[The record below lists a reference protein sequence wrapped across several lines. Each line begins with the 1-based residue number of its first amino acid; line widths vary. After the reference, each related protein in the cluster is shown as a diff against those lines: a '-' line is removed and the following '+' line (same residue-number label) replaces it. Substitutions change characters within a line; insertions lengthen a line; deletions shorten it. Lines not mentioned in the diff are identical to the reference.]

1 MGWGEREDANGQG
14 QLAGI
19 RFGRV
24 GRTLGTDVDA
34 PNLSHPRSTG
44 DGSEGGGAGG
54 AQGKGGS
61 GSRAESTAQKDAEN
75 SGGSTGGGLGG
86 HEGKEAGEQGDNFGV
101 VEEGSR

>member
-19 RFGRV
+19 RLGRV
-24 GRTLGTDVDA
+24 GRALGANVDA

-61 GSRAESTAQKDAEN
+61 GSRAGSATQKDAEN

-86 HEGKEAGEQGDNFGV
+86 HEGKEAGERGDSIGT